1 MPQVTETHLP
11 GVGVR
16 HDFTTARGER
26 VGVVFHRSGRREL
39 LLYGRD
45 DPDACRTA
53 LHLSPDDTRTLAEL
67 LGATQVSEVLATVQ
81 QRLEGVA
88 LDWVNVPA
96 GSPFAGSTIR
106 RGQFRTQTGVSIVA
120 VIRGDATVPAPGPD
134 FELQPGDV
142 TVAVGTPEGL
152 SEFADLLGA

>member
-1 MPQVTETHLP
+1 MPEVTETHLP

-26 VGVVFHRSGRREL
+26 VGVLFHRSGRREL

-45 DPDACRTA
+45 DPDACLAA
-53 LHLSPDDTRTLAEL
+53 LHLTPEDTRTLAEL
-67 LGATQVSEVLATVQ
+67 LGATQVGEVLATVQ

-88 LDWVNVPA
+88 LDWFNIPA

-120 VIRGDATVPAPGPD
+120 VIRGDTTVPAPGPD
-134 FELQPGDV
+134 FELEPGDV
-142 TVAVGTPEGL
+142 AVAVGTPEGL
-152 SEFADLLGA
+152 SQFAGLLGA